1 MMCARFLLSTASRYK
16 YALTTL
22 LALTAVVPVVAQA
35 PLQVTYGQNGV
46 QTIAFQGQV
55 LEDLGSNPADAF
67 HIWHMK
73 STDLNGNA
81 MSDGQYGWGE
91 SNSGVSWDP
100 SSHTETYRFDWGS
113 IATHFVQSGNNL
125 DMVVT
130 ETNFAG
136 SGIVFDGA
144 EIYPLA
150 LHFPSDPSQFYGYTQ
165 TVITTTGPGVSV
177 ADYGSG
183 VVTSVIPDES
193 AALYGGW
200 KAAGANTY
208 TPIMSASSP
217 DGLATFLPHN
227 DKPVQPGQSFTYT
240 VSLRWTAEGTPAD
253 ASDAYRS
260 FAAKYPSQ
268 MTWTDHRIIGTAY
281 LASSPDGQDITQPG
295 GFPTN
300 PRRYFNDSNM
310 DITSLSGMR
319 VFQNRI
325 LDQAASN
332 VTNARAMNAQGMV
345 TWDIEGEQYPQS
357 TSYVCS
363 PDKVATVAPEM
374 EATVLDASS
383 PYHGQ
388 KLDDAYFK
396 IMSSAGLK
404 LGVCLRPQVFTQS
417 ANGTA
422 RQIDLS
428 GNAAIVANLE
438 AKAHFANTRWGVT
451 IFYVD
456 SNVDPNGGTLDPA
469 IYQQLITDLPSF
481 LFIPEESTPRYYAY
495 TAPFFTFLF
504 HTDLGTPASTY
515 LFYPHAFGANLVN
528 DVNPNTLANYQKQL
542 TQAVTK
548 GDILMGHADYWQDN
562 DPTLVSIYQAAGVT
576 GSEPAKV
583 TPVLM
588 WSAPG
593 GINYGTR
600 LTSTQ
605 LNATASVPGRFV
617 YSPAAGTLPPAGIS
631 NLTATFIPTDTTN
644 YSAVTGS
651 VELTVMRAVPTF
663 SWATPASI
671 VKGTAL
677 SGAQLNANA
686 SVPGM
691 VIYTPGAGT
700 ILPVGNTTLSARFA
714 PTDSKDYASVS
725 TNVTLAVGS
734 VQQKTPVIL
743 WSNPAV
749 VPYGTALCEVQL
761 NAASA
766 ISGTFKYSVDSGTVL
781 PAGINTVQ
789 AVFTPAD
796 PATYSIAK
804 ATAIIQVAKVAPALT
819 WAAPAPI
826 TSGTALSAA
835 QLNATTNV
843 PGRFTYTPSLGTA
856 PAAGLAELSVVFNPT
871 DTANYTARTTGVSLS
886 VMAQPESDLAILYP
900 MPGQTVSGGISVVGN
915 VNLNLDSAGSYL
927 MVDGVEVGSD
937 RVVSGPYNYDLDTT
951 SLSNGPHLLQL
962 WGHDVGDNTTL
973 SGTMMVNVAN

>member
-1 MMCARFLLSTASRYK
+1 LF
-16 YALTTL
+16 
-22 LALTAVVPVVAQA
+22 
-35 PLQVTYGQNGV
+35 
-46 QTIAFQGQV
+46 
-55 LEDLGSNPADAF
+55 
-67 HIWHMK
+67 
-73 STDLNGNA
+73 
-81 MSDGQYGWGE
+81 
-91 SNSGVSWDP
+91 
-100 SSHTETYRFDWGS
+100 
-113 IATHFVQSGNNL
+113 THQ
-125 DMVVT
+125 
-130 ETNFAG
+130 
-136 SGIVFDGA
+136 
-144 EIYPLA
+144 
-150 LHFPSDPSQFYGYTQ
+150 
-165 TVITTTGPGVSV
+165 
-177 ADYGSG
+177 
-183 VVTSVIPDES
+183 
-193 AALYGGW
+193 
-200 KAAGANTY
+200 
-208 TPIMSASSP
+208 
-217 DGLATFLPHN
+217 
-227 DKPVQPGQSFTYT
+227 
-240 VSLRWTAEGTPAD
+240 LR
-253 ASDAYRS
+253 
-260 FAAKYPSQ
+260 
-268 MTWTDHRIIGTAY
+268 
-281 LASSPDGQDITQPG
+281 
-295 GFPTN
+295 
-300 PRRYFNDSNM
+300 
-310 DITSLSGMR
+310 
-319 VFQNRI
+319 
-325 LDQAASN
+325 
-332 VTNARAMNAQGMV
+332 
-345 TWDIEGEQYPQS
+345 
-357 TSYVCS
+357 
-363 PDKVATVAPEM
+363 
-374 EATVLDASS
+374 
-383 PYHGQ
+383 
-388 KLDDAYFK
+388 
-396 IMSSAGLK
+396 
-404 LGVCLRPQVFTQS
+404 
-417 ANGTA
+417 
-422 RQIDLS
+422 
-428 GNAAIVANLE
+428 
-438 AKAHFANTRWGVT
+438 AHFRRLE
-451 IFYVD
+451 
-456 SNVDPNGGTLDPA
+456 SQTL
-469 IYQQLITDLPSF
+469 Q
-481 LFIPEESTPRYYAY
+481 
-495 TAPFFTFLF
+495 
-504 HTDLGTPASTY
+504 
-515 LFYPHAFGANLVN
+515 
-528 DVNPNTLANYQKQL
+528 
-542 TQAVTK
+542 
-548 GDILMGHADYWQDN
+548 W
-562 DPTLVSIYQAAGVT
+562 
-576 GSEPAKV
+576 
-583 TPVLM
+583 
-588 WSAPG
+588 
-593 GINYGTR
+593 
-600 LTSTQ
+600 
-605 LNATASVPGRFV
+605 
-617 YSPAAGTLPPAGIS
+617 
-631 NLTATFIPTDTTN
+631 TFIPTDTTN

-734 VQQKTPVIL
+734 VQQKTPAIS

-749 VPYGTALCEVQL
+749 VPYGTPLCEVQL

-796 PATYSIAK
+796 PTTYSIAK

>member
-1 MMCARFLLSTASRYK
+1 MCARFLLSTASWYE
-16 YALTTL
+16 YALATF
-22 LALTAVVPVVAQA
+22 LALTAAVPVVAQA
-35 PLQVTYGQNGV
+35 PLQVTYGQKGV
-46 QTIAFQGQV
+46 QTISFQGQV
-55 LEDLGSNPADAF
+55 LEDVGSNPADEF

-73 STDLNGNA
+73 STDLNGNSISA
-81 MSDGQYGWGE
+81 GQYGWGE
-91 SNSGVSWDP
+91 ANSGVSWDP
-100 SSHTETYRFDWGS
+100 LSHTETYRFDWGS
-113 IATHFVQSGNNL
+113 IATQFVQSGNDL

-130 ETNFAG
+130 ETNFAE

-150 LHFPSDPSQFYGYTQ
+150 LHFPRDPSQFYGYTQ

-208 TPIMSASSP
+208 TPIMSATYP
-217 DGLATFLPHN
+217 DELATFLPHN
-227 DKPVQPGQSFTYT
+227 DRPVQPGQSFTYT

-268 MTWTDHRIIGTAY
+268 MTWTDNRIIGTAY
-281 LASSPDGQDITQPG
+281 LASSPGNSDITQPG

-300 PRRYFNDSNM
+300 PRRYFNDLSL
-310 DITSLSGMR
+310 DITTPSGMQ
-319 VFQNRI
+319 VFQYRV
-325 LDQAASN
+325 LAQAASN
-332 VTNARAMNAQGMV
+332 VTSARAMNAQGV
-345 TWDIEGEQYPQS
+345 LTWDIEGEQYPQS

-363 PDKVATVAPEM
+363 PDEVATVAPEM
-374 EATVLDASS
+374 ESTVRDRNSE
-383 PYHGQ
+383 YYGW
-388 KLDDAYFK
+388 KLDDAYFNT
-396 IMSSAGLK
+396 MSSAGLRT
-404 LGVCLRPQVFTQS
+404 GVCLRPQVFTQS

-422 RQIDLS
+422 RQTYLS

-438 AKAHFANTRWGVT
+438 TKARFANTRWGVT

-456 SNVDPNGGTLDPA
+456 TNVDPTGGTLDPA

-495 TAPFFTFLF
+495 SAPFFTFLF

-515 LFYPHAFGANLVN
+515 LFYPHAFGANLIN
-528 DVNPNTLANYQKQL
+528 DVSASTLANYQEQL
-542 TQAVTK
+542 TQSVAK
-548 GDILMGHADYWQDN
+548 GDILMGHADYWQAN
-562 DPTLVSIYQAAGVT
+562 DPTLVSIYQAAGVN
-576 GSEPAKV
+576 GSESAQV

-588 WSAPG
+588 WSVPG
-593 GINYGTR
+593 GIYYGTR

-631 NLTATFIPTDTTN
+631 APIVTFIPTDTTN
-644 YSAVTGS
+644 YRAVTGS
-651 VELTVMRAVPTF
+651 VGLTVMRAVPTF

-691 VIYTPGAGT
+691 VVYTPSVGT
-700 ILPVGNTTLSARFA
+700 ILPIGNTTLSARFA
-714 PTDSKDYASVS
+714 PTDSRDYAPVS
-725 TNVTLAVGS
+725 TTVTLKVGS
-734 VQQKTPVIL
+734 VQQKTPAIS

-749 VPYGTALCEVQL
+749 VPYGTPLSEVQL
-761 NAASA
+761 NAATA
-766 ISGTFKYSVDSGTVL
+766 IPGTFKYSVGSGTVL

-796 PATYSIAK
+796 PTTYSMAE
-804 ATAIIQVAKVAPALT
+804 ATAIIQVAKAAPALT
-819 WAAPAPI
+819 WATPAPI

-835 QLNATTNV
+835 QLNATANV
-843 PGRFTYTPSLGTA
+843 PGRFTYTPSAGTA
-856 PAAGLAELSVVFNPT
+856 PAAGLTELSVVFNPT
-871 DTANYTARTTGVSLS
+871 DTVNYTARTTGVSLS
-886 VMAQPESDLAILYP
+886 VTAQPESNLAIVYP
-900 MPGQTVSGGISVVGN
+900 MPGQMVSGEISVVGN
-915 VNLNLDSAGSYL
+915 VRLFLDSAGTFL

-937 RVVSGPYNYDLDTT
+937 RVVSAPYSYDLDTT
-951 SLSNGPHLLQL
+951 SLSNGPHMLQL
-962 WGHDVGDNTTL
+962 WGHDIGDNTTL
-973 SGTMMVNVAN
+973 SGTVMVNVAN